1 VTWEEFVKE
10 VAEFR
15 GIVLLSFDMDWLGR
29 LLPNIPYNLRD
40 KTLITYIDVWSSAM
54 SECDKPIQAMNV
66 GRRAANIYLRE
77 LIDERNSKVLQ
88 HGKGIWVH
96 QGE

>member
-1 VTWEEFVKE
+1 MSWKNFIKE

-15 GIVLLSFDMDWLGR
+15 RIELLNFDIEWLSR
-29 LLPNIPYNLRD
+29 FLPNIPYNLRD
-40 KTLITYIDVWSSAM
+40 QTLLIYIDVWSTAM

>member
-1 VTWEEFVKE
+1 M
-10 VAEFR
+10 AEFR
-15 GIVLLSFDMDWLGR
+15 NISLLNFDIEWIAQ
-29 LLPNIPYNLRD
+29 LLPSIPYNLRD
-40 KTLITYIDVWSSAM
+40 KTLLTYIDVWSTAM

-88 HGKGIWVH
+88 HGKRLWIC
-96 QGE
+96 QSK